1 MAEQHVDDVSSR
13 ERVCEGL
20 KGASDT
26 VDAISSFV
34 DGDDIND
41 IMKMQQSV

>member
-1 MAEQHVDDVSSR
+1 MAEQHVDHVSSR
-13 ERVCEGL
+13 ERVSEGL

-41 IMKMQQSV
+41 IMQMQQSV